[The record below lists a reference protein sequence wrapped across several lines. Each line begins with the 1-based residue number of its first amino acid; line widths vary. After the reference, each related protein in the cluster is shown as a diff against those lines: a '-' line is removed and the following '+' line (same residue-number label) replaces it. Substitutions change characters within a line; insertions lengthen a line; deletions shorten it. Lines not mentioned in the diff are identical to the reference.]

1 MNNTPKKN
9 NRNNKQV
16 KPELKLPAPAQPATN
31 TQKPDI
37 INPIQNIKPANTQKQ
52 TTQQQ
57 TLQSSDVSSDI
68 ESNENNVRKIMPPA
82 KKSLF
87 SRIRNQSK
95 SGYSKI
101 ASKLASPVEIAL
113 DVNSTGMVPI
123 SQYKDELI
131 AKAATTEE
139 TDLPPSL
146 QSSGNVDDLQMPA
159 IELDDYLK
167 GRYAIKAEEFKRLQR
182 EQGFYFSDTLD
193 NQILE
198 RARLNEGMF
207 LMGVNLNSLVDLYR
221 HIVFKEPLLD
231 ENGNPIPLPSGDI
244 LESGRAEDLTGE
256 AYKVD
261 YDKIYRDKM
270 GFRLGPQRPLH
281 PELVLRDDTPFDD
294 IVRESAKYTGAS
306 YERISPKS
314 LLNMIRV
321 LDEYSKYE
329 LQWLRSATAIEIIY
343 KYLSN
348 GMPRQVFFSSESKLT
363 EESLLELEEFF
374 KTDNIFMTLDEL
386 REFKHDLNF
395 YRSDEHRK
403 LIDEKEKKKRLTA
416 EQGKNNAGHNK
427 ITAKANKVNNNKMT
441 STA

>member
-1 MNNTPKKN
+1 MNQQLKKN
-9 NRNNKQV
+9 NIATSNSDATPIKQT
-16 KPELKLPAPAQPATN
+16 AP
-31 TQKPDI
+31 QKPVMPNTKPTA
-37 INPIQNIKPANTQKQ
+37 INTKTIQPPI
-52 TTQQQ
+52 
-57 TLQSSDVSSDI
+57 VSKN
-68 ESNENNVRKIMPPA
+68 SNEGFIPNNNMGNKKGFPPA
-82 KKSLF
+82 KQSLF
-87 SRIRNQSK
+87 SRIKNKTK
-95 SGYSKI
+95 SSYSKLK
-101 ASKLASPVEIAL
+101 SNLASPIEIAL
-113 DVNSTGMVPI
+113 DVNSSGMVPI

-131 AKAATTEE
+131 ARAAEKE
-139 TDLPPSL
+139 IEDLPSSLLSGPS
-146 QSSGNVDDLQMPA
+146 SSSNTDIELPA
-159 IELDDYLK
+159 IELDEYLK
-167 GRYAIKAEEFKRLQR
+167 GRYAIKAEEFKRLQQ

-193 NQILE
+193 SQILE

-207 LMGVNLNSLVDLYR
+207 LMGVNINSLIDLYK
-221 HIVFKEPLLD
+221 HVVFKEPLLD
-231 ENGNPIPLPSGDI
+231 ENGNPINIPGEGDI
-244 LESGRAEDLTGE
+244 LESGRAYDLVGE
-256 AYKVD
+256 AYKEN

-281 PELVLRDDTPFDD
+281 PEQVLRNNTPFDN
-294 IVRESAKYTGAS
+294 IIRESAKYTGAS

-348 GMPRQVFFSSESKLT
+348 GMTRQMFFTSESKLT

-403 LIDEKEKKKRLTA
+403 LIDEKEKKKLRLAT
-416 EQGKNNAGHNK
+416 EQGKNNAKTIGSM
-427 ITAKANKVNNNKMT
+427 NNKK
-441 STA
+441 

>member
-1 MNNTPKKN
+1 METINIPKKN
-9 NRNNKQV
+9 NRNNKQI
-16 KPELKLPAPAQPATN
+16 KPDLKLPATN

-37 INPIQNIKPANTQKQ
+37 SNPPVATKPTDTQKQ
-52 TTQQQ
+52 TP
-57 TLQSSDVSSDI
+57 QSSDVSSDI
-68 ESNENNVRKIMPPA
+68 ESSENDTSKNMPPA

-95 SGYSKI
+95 SSYSKF

-113 DVNSTGMVPI
+113 DVDSTGMVPI
-123 SQYKDELI
+123 NQYKEELL
-131 AKAATTEE
+131 AKAAVAND
-139 TDLPPSL
+139 TDMPQSL
-146 QSSGNVDDLQMPA
+146 QSSSSNDNDLQMPA
-159 IELDDYLK
+159 IELDEYLK
-167 GRYAIKAEEFKRLQR
+167 GRYAIKAEEFNRLQR

-193 NQILE
+193 SQILE

-207 LMGVNLNSLVDLYR
+207 LMGVNLNMLADLYR

-244 LESGRAEDLTGE
+244 LESGRSEDLTGE
-256 AYKVD
+256 AYKVN

-270 GFRLGPQRPLH
+270 GFRLGPHRPLH

-294 IVRESAKYTGAS
+294 IIRESAKYTGAS

-348 GMPRQVFFSSESKLT
+348 GMPRQMFFTSESKLT

-416 EQGKNNAGHNK
+416 EQGKNNAGNNK
-427 ITAKANKVNNNKMT
+427 ITAKANNVP
-441 STA
+441 

>member
-9 NRNNKQV
+9 NRNNKQI
-16 KPELKLPAPAQPATN
+16 KPDLKLPATN

-37 INPIQNIKPANTQKQ
+37 SNPPAATKPADTQKQ
-52 TTQQQ
+52 TAQQQ
-57 TLQSSDVSSDI
+57 TTQPSDVSSDI
-68 ESNENNVRKIMPPA
+68 ESSENDTSKNMPPP

-95 SGYSKI
+95 SSYSKF

-113 DVNSTGMVPI
+113 DVDSTGMVPI
-123 SQYKDELI
+123 NQYKEELL
-131 AKAATTEE
+131 AKAAEE
-139 TDLPPSL
+139 PELPQSL
-146 QSSGNVDDLQMPA
+146 LSSDDDIQMPA
-159 IELDDYLK
+159 IELDEYLK

-193 NQILE
+193 SQILE

-207 LMGVNLNSLVDLYR
+207 LMGVNLNMLADLYR

-244 LESGRAEDLTGE
+244 LESGRSEDLTGE
-256 AYKVD
+256 AYKVN

-294 IVRESAKYTGAS
+294 IIRESAKYTGAS

-348 GMPRQVFFSSESKLT
+348 GMPRQMFFTSESKLT

-403 LIDEKEKKKRLTA
+403 LIDEKEKKKRTAA
-416 EQGKNNAGHNK
+416 EQDKNNAK
-427 ITAKANKVNNNKMT
+427 IIGSVNNKKTT
-441 STA
+441 S